1 MKILI
6 SWLAYNSDFS
16 KDGNVE
22 TENSPNY
29 NMHKSFWEYDRHL
42 ILSSSSKDDLRLE
55 KLDNRLKID
64 FPEHEVVTRY
74 MRISDIIDMN
84 EIKTKIET
92 LLHEFETDEITIF
105 FSPGTSA
112 MQIAWYICHTTLTLK
127 TRLIQMRPASKSNS
141 HKNELLEIKTEKS
154 AIPVTSIIKENHIE
168 KRNSSEFV
176 VKDYLITKSI
186 KPVYE
191 KADKI
196 AQTDKVTVLINGET
210 GTGKEHLARFIHE
223 HSIRSTKPYVT
234 VNCSAFNDEL
244 LVAELFGYKKGAYTG
259 AEKDTKGLFEVADG
273 GTIFLDEIADISP
286 KLQQTLLR
294 VLQQKEIQPLQMKPK
309 KVDVRV
315 IAATNRNLPV
325 LCKDGR
331 FRWDLYYRLA
341 IAELEVPSLQ
351 NRGAKEV
358 ADMIDYFLE
367 YKMKELKKGLLLKF
381 SSEVR
386 KFLQNYPWPG
396 NVRELENL
404 IETMYVFCNDIVE
417 MADLPAR
424 FKELPK
430 GKSLKWKDI
439 EKEHIE
445 YVLRLKRGVQLQAKE
460 ALGYGSINTMRNK
473 IKEYKIEI
481 EDNNFDNS

>member
-1 MKILI
+1 
-6 SWLAYNSDFS
+6 
-16 KDGNVE
+16 
-22 TENSPNY
+22 
-29 NMHKSFWEYDRHL
+29 
-42 ILSSSSKDDLRLE
+42 
-55 KLDNRLKID
+55 
-64 FPEHEVVTRY
+64 
-74 MRISDIIDMN
+74 
-84 EIKTKIET
+84 
-92 LLHEFETDEITIF
+92 
-105 FSPGTSA
+105 
-112 MQIAWYICHTTLTLK
+112 
-127 TRLIQMRPASKSNS
+127 
-141 HKNELLEIKTEKS
+141 
-154 AIPVTSIIKENHIE
+154 
-168 KRNSSEFV
+168 
-176 VKDYLITKSI
+176 
-186 KPVYE
+186 
-191 KADKI
+191 
-196 AQTDKVTVLINGET
+196 
-210 GTGKEHLARFIHE
+210 
-223 HSIRSTKPYVT
+223 
-234 VNCSAFNDEL
+234 
-244 LVAELFGYKKGAYTG
+244 
-259 AEKDTKGLFEVADG
+259 VADG